1 MNSRYN
7 RQAIRE
13 KQLSSGQLCDN
24 LMNNNQKNNPEKD
37 IHTIWHNAASATMIM
52 TLGSLGV
59 FLLVFLAV
67 FFLTRNRMEASLV
80 IPVALFV
87 SMFFMFVTQI
97 VLRMICTR
105 KKEKPHA

>member
-1 MNSRYN
+1 
-7 RQAIRE
+7 
-13 KQLSSGQLCDN
+13 
-24 LMNNNQKNNPEKD
+24 MNNNTNQKNNPEKD
-37 IHTIWHNAASATMIM
+37 IHTIWHNATNATLIM

-67 FFLTRNRMEASLV
+67 FFSTRNRLEASLV

-87 SMFFMFVTQI
+87 SMFFMFVTQVI
-97 VLRMICTR
+97 LRMLFAR